1 MADTEVVGDAG
12 ACASYLDEALFPYC
26 FYARL
31 LQTQGAAS
39 SVPPATLSASLHTSA
54 LLQAQKLRVD
64 EDDVA
69 IRLAGRLRERTARA
83 HGSLQGL
90 CSVPPGNLVAPFCD
104 PTVEE
109 QQAQLHSELTAF
121 LLEVRR
127 KNLASVQLRHQ
138 LQHSRAVQ
146 ARLHDN
152 GRLFFAVLRGG
163 VIRSR
168 VSGKKIETFLR
179 TCLSSLLPLWKPALL
194 SLHTSERYIY
204 IYIQKGAETKEKQR
218 TDNWRQMLLKA
229 AGARHDPLGMNCH
242 YVLRATHLLTP
253 IPDYCR

>member
-1 MADTEVVGDAG
+1 MNTSTVDNTVSAAEAYALWGERIRLLFSSPPSFLESSLDQSPFERRSCCVPTRFSDIASATTSPVRSEATVRGSSSSMADTEVVGDAG

-152 GRLFFAVLRGG
+152 GRLF
-163 VIRSR
+163 
-168 VSGKKIETFLR
+168 
-179 TCLSSLLPLWKPALL
+179 
-194 SLHTSERYIY
+194 
-204 IYIQKGAETKEKQR
+204 
-218 TDNWRQMLLKA
+218 
-229 AGARHDPLGMNCH
+229 
-242 YVLRATHLLTP
+242 
-253 IPDYCR
+253 